1 LRERTEFA
9 IWLVVRTGVSVP
21 SFRVHSALAD
31 STRLGSVLPSAA
43 VTPGCPPALSQVGRD
58 AGVAAVT
65 DPELTPASGPE
76 GAECLHRIAR
86 GDRDAALELVQRT
99 QPLVLKLVRAYRS
112 RQHAEQDLV
121 QEVYLTV
128 FAKLDRYKPRAGV
141 PFEHW
146 LARVAV
152 HTCRDV
158 LRAERRRPVCEV
170 LSPQASEWLGA
181 LTDEREAPAGDAL
194 AARELVERLLAA
206 LRPDDRLVLTWLDL
220 EQRSVAEVAR
230 LTGWSRTL
238 VKVRAFRARRRLQVV
253 AERHRRSEGP

>member
-1 LRERTEFA
+1 
-9 IWLVVRTGVSVP
+9 
-21 SFRVHSALAD
+21 
-31 STRLGSVLPSAA
+31 
-43 VTPGCPPALSQVGRD
+43 
-58 AGVAAVT
+58 VT

-76 GAECLHRIAR
+76 GAECLARIAR

-99 QPLVLKLVRAYRS
+99 QPLVLKLVRAHRS

-121 QEVYLTV
+121 QEVYSTV
-128 FAKLDRYKPRAGV
+128 FAKLDRYKPRDGV

-158 LRAERRRPVCEV
+158 LRAERRRPVCED
-170 LSPQASEWLGA
+170 LSPRASEWLAA
-181 LTDEREAPAGDAL
+181 LRDEREAPADDAL

-220 EQRSVAEVAR
+220 EQRSIEEVAR
-230 LTGWSRTL
+230 LTGWSRTS
-238 VKVRAFRARRRLQVV
+238 VKVRAFRARRRLQAV
-253 AERHRRSEGP
+253 ADRYRRSEGL

>member
-1 LRERTEFA
+1 
-9 IWLVVRTGVSVP
+9 VRSTVSVP
-21 SFRVHSALAD
+21 SFLASPLASRLPESARLASD
-31 STRLGSVLPSAA
+31 PIAA
-43 VTPGCPPALSQVGRD
+43 PVTAGGPPALSQAGRD

-65 DPELTPASGPE
+65 DPELPCSGRTEAFPW
-76 GAECLHRIAR
+76 LSRIAR

-121 QEVYLTV
+121 QEVYSTV
-128 FAKLDRYKPRAGV
+128 FAKLDRYRPRDGV

-158 LRAERRRPVCEV
+158 LRAERRQPVCEA
-170 LSPQASEWLGA
+170 LSPQATEWLAA
-181 LTDEREAPAGDAL
+181 LQDEREAPADAAL
-194 AARELVERLLAA
+194 AARELVERLLSE
-206 LRPDDRLVLTWLDL
+206 LRPDDRLVLSWLDL
-220 EQRSVAEVAR
+220 EQRSIEEVAR

-238 VKVRAFRARRRLQVV
+238 VKVRAFRARRRLRAV
-253 AERHRRSEGP
+253 AERYQRSEGP